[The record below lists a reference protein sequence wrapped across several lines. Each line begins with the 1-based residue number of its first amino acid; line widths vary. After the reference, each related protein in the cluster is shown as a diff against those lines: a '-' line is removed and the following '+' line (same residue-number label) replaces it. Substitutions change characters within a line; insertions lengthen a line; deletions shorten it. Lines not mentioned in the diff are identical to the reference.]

1 MIVLYTTLVQY
12 IGKFK
17 VLFTVPDVE
26 KDIIG
31 VHLQER
37 ENRVEN
43 NRSTTGSNIV
53 VHPISTVYP
62 VSDRQ
67 LSSRA

>member
-1 MIVLYTTLVQY
+1 M
-12 IGKFK
+12 
-17 VLFTVPDVE
+17 E
-26 KDIIG
+26 KGIIG

-43 NRSTTGSNIV
+43 NHSTTGSNIV